1 MSFLQALN
9 YLKDTLAR
17 SVDGACAVP
26 AVFIQYHPG
35 TLLGPCWDKGQLPSL
50 RGGHVEGQISP
61 YFSLCIH
68 LVIENLREP

>member
-9 YLKDTLAR
+9 YLKGTLAR

-35 TLLGPCWDKGQLPSL
+35 TLLGQGATSQPA
-50 RGGHVEGQISP
+50 RGLSGRTDFP
-61 YFSLCIH
+61 RFSLCIH
-68 LVIENLREP
+68 LIVENLREP